1 MTCLVIHT
9 PPIQDL
15 DALIQVPVLSLHWSF
30 QFSGEYECNCYI
42 NQCNART
49 KAMQCWNAT
58 NELKCNRGF
67 RLNYKKNPAKN
78 NRQWFHSN
86 EAQSNTCN
94 TEKSTMTR
102 LANKISGFDGYFA
115 TLNTIVLQLP
125 RRALGR
131 KVPTKWRGTDPGR
144 NAQLQ
149 LQNGANLLKL
159 FYSSISSWN
168 GVTSP
173 HCAAAK

>member
-9 PPIQDL
+9 PRIQDL
-15 DALIQVPVLSLHWSF
+15 DSLIQVPVLSLHWRF

-49 KAMQCWNAT
+49 KAMQYWNAT

-115 TLNTIVLQLP
+115 TFYILLCSSSPGGLWV
-125 RRALGR
+125 GR
-131 KVPTKWRGTDPGR
+131 CQPSEEELIRGGMH
-144 NAQLQ
+144 
-149 LQNGANLLKL
+149 
-159 FYSSISSWN
+159 SSSSKM
-168 GVTSP
+168 GQI
-173 HCAAAK
+173 C